1 MSVRSANTLPS
12 AARDLA
18 SRVGGIPHAL
28 ALATLAAA
36 VPLIFF
42 GGTVT
47 TLHAGLA
54 IDGWLV
60 LEPGRGDWFLWAYPV
75 EQWFRDVGTF
85 VEHTHRLLGSLVGLL
100 AIATV
105 IAAYVR
111 DRSRG
116 AWKIA
121 SVALAGVIAQGV
133 LGGLRVLEKSED
145 LAFLHGAFGQLV
157 FALIGATAIAT
168 SAAWRRA
175 PALAPDRVSRLR
187 RASLAAVIAVYAQI
201 VVGAWLR
208 HGGAPLALS
217 GHAPSRSSAAPPP
230 GLRARALDGY
240 AKNDGRCE
248 STPWALGCQIALGL
262 LLFSASRR
270 AKSARRRN
278 PLPALHVMAERCSL
292 SLPSRP
298 LRGAK
303 KAERA
308 DAWHPLSRRA
318 QLYLAHAEWRRDD
331 QCSRS
336 EDRRGARPLPRIDV
350 AAAPQSAVAPNTQ
363 ARTRSIT

>member
-1 MSVRSANTLPS
+1 MAVRSANTLPS
-12 AARDLA
+12 AAHDLS
-18 SRVGGIPHAL
+18 SRVGGVPHAL

-105 IAAYVR
+105 IAAYVH

-121 SVALAGVIAQGV
+121 SFALAGVIAQGV

-168 SAAWRRA
+168 STPWRRA
-175 PALAPDRVSRLR
+175 PSLAPDRVSRLR

-208 HGGAPLALS
+208 HGGSPLALS
-217 GHAPSRSSAAPPP
+217 VHAVLVLAVLACAMALARELASLATSEPQLLAA
-230 GLRARALDGY
+230 RKALIG
-240 AKNDGRCE
+240 
-248 STPWALGCQIALGL
+248 ALAAQLVLGL
-262 LLFSASRR
+262 LAFLSVYVVVG
-270 AKSARRRN
+270 RN
-278 PLPALHVMAERCSL
+278 PGNVGQSLFPTLHVMGGAALLLACVASFMWSL
-292 SLPSRP
+292 R
-298 LRGAK
+298 
-303 KAERA
+303 
-308 DAWHPLSRRA
+308 LSRAPEPRVV
-318 QLYLAHAEWRRDD
+318 HAIEH
-331 QCSRS
+331 
-336 EDRRGARPLPRIDV
+336 
-350 AAAPQSAVAPNTQ
+350 APALVEIEA
-363 ARTRSIT
+363 TR

>member
-1 MSVRSANTLPS
+1 MPVRSANTLPS
-12 AARDLA
+12 AARDLS

-121 SVALAGVIAQGV
+121 SAALAGVIAQGV

-168 SAAWRRA
+168 SAAWHRA

-187 RASLAAVIAVYAQI
+187 RASLAAMIAVYAQI

-208 HGGAPLALS
+208 HGGSPLALS
-217 GHAPSRSSAAPPP
+217 VHALLVLAVLACAMALARELASLATSEAARPQI
-230 GLRARALDGY
+230 LAARKALIG
-240 AKNDGRCE
+240 AF
-248 STPWALGCQIALGL
+248 TAQLALGL
-262 LLFSASRR
+262 LAFLSVYVVVG
-270 AKSARRRN
+270 RN
-278 PLPALHVMAERCSL
+278 PGNVGQSLFPTLHVMGGAALLLACVASFMWSL
-292 SLPSRP
+292 RLSRAP
-298 LRGAK
+298 EPRVVHAV
-303 KAERA
+303 ERA
-308 DAWHPLSRRA
+308 PALVEIEA
-318 QLYLAHAEWRRDD
+318 
-331 QCSRS
+331 
-336 EDRRGARPLPRIDV
+336 
-350 AAAPQSAVAPNTQ
+350 
-363 ARTRSIT
+363 TR